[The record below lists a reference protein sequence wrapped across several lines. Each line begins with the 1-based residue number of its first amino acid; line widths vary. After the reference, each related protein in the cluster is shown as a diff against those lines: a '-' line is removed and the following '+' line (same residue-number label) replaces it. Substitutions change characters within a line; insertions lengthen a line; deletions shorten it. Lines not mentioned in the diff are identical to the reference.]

1 MEYIAGK
8 SFSFI
13 SLQEKLDLTLFSV
26 RRSQYSRTEG
36 QSEVSVL
43 ERCPY
48 KRGHYD
54 KVTFMNPLAVLS
66 VQ

>member
-54 KVTFMNPLAVLS
+54 KVTFMNPLAVLG

>member
-48 KRGHYD
+48 KRGHHD